1 MSFELNW
8 PLLDDALADVV
19 RNALNAAFASAKRPA
34 YLGETV
40 CTSFAWGSE
49 PPDIEL
55 VDIRDIGHEFAD
67 EDDEPAAWPSPMMS
81 SASQLHGSSL
91 RSSVS
96 RPPTFAPSSFAP
108 PFHRSPSPEPD
119 TASGTAPSLQ
129 LHVHVAYGGSLRIG
143 LETSLVVNYPA
154 PAFMTLPLSLAVV
167 GLAFAGTFV
176 VAFEGGRRRVHVSVL
191 DPASEGEL
199 DVARPGTGGRAAG
212 KPGERLLTGLRLQSQ
227 VGEVDKHVLRNVGK
241 VQQFVL
247 EVIRTALEVRHAS
260 RRSTI

>member
-1 MSFELNW
+1 MNW
-8 PLLDDALADVV
+8 PALDESLANVV
-19 RNALNAAFASAKRPA
+19 RDALNAAFASAKRPA

-40 CTSFAWGSE
+40 CSSFSFGTE
-49 PPDIEL
+49 PPDVEL
-55 VDIRDIGHEFAD
+55 VDVRDIGHEFAD
-67 EDDEPAAWPSPMMS
+67 EEDEPPSAWPSPMMS
-81 SASQLHGSSL
+81 SSSQLHGPASSL
-91 RSSVS
+91 RAS
-96 RPPTFAPSSFAP
+96 RPPTFARPY
-108 PFHRSPSPEPD
+108 HRSPSPEPE
-119 TASGTAPSLQ
+119 TAPAPSLQ

-143 LETSLVVNYPA
+143 IETSLVVNYPA

-176 VAFEGGRRRVHVSVL
+176 IAFEGGRRRVHVSVL

-199 DVARPGTGGRAAG
+199 DVARVGGGGGGGGRSAG

-247 EVIRTALEVRHAS
+247 EVIRTALEVR
-260 RRSTI
+260 